1 MIRLC
6 MTVATVLFLTM
17 NAWADDKDDA
27 AKKEA
32 DKLQGEW
39 KIVGQDFTLKIK
51 GTDYEFSAG
60 ETEKG
65 TMTFNPDTKPA
76 QVDVKIKEGNDAGK
90 KQVGIYKL
98 KGDKLTLCFAMAGET
113 KRPTKF
119 ERSQEDGILL
129 FEFEKVKK

>member
-6 MTVATVLFLTM
+6 MTVVTVLFLTM

-27 AKKEA
+27 VKKEV

-39 KIVGQDFTLKIK
+39 KGIGQEFTLKIK
-51 GTDYEFSAG
+51 GNDYEFNAG

-65 TMTFNPDTKPA
+65 TMTFNPNTKPA

-98 KGDKLTLCFAMAGET
+98 EGDKLTFCFAMAGET
-113 KRPTKF
+113 ERPTKF
-119 ERSQEDGILL
+119 ERSEGDGVLL
-129 FEFEKVKK
+129 FRFEKVKK

>member
-1 MIRLC
+1 
-6 MTVATVLFLTM
+6 MTVVTVLFLTM

-27 AKKEA
+27 VKKEV

-39 KIVGQDFTLKIK
+39 KGVGQEFTLKIK
-51 GTDYEFSAG
+51 GNDYEFNAG

-65 TMTFNPDTKPA
+65 TMTFNPNTKPA

-98 KGDKLTLCFAMAGET
+98 EGDKLTFCFAMAGET
-113 KRPTKF
+113 ERPTKF
-119 ERSQEDGILL
+119 EASQEKGILL
-129 FEFEKVKK
+129 FRFEKEKK